1 MDNREEQVLKRDY
14 KILKD
19 GTLLNPFGK
28 TVGSI
33 SGKGYLKIQVTLFDL
48 KEQKNKVKEVFLHR
62 IQAFKKYGKQLYKEG
77 VNVRHLDDNKLNNSY
92 CNIAI
97 GSSKDNYHDRGWEA
111 INKLQ
116 IKATMASM
124 KYTEEDIEKAKEYY
138 KKSLNLKETARKF
151 NIPHTTLHYRFY
163 GKKKQVR

>member
-1 MDNREEQVLKRDY
+1 MAQNNLNKQFEELKRDY

-48 KEQKNKVKEVFLHR
+48 KEQKNKVKEGFLHR

-77 VNVRHLDDNKLNNSY
+77 VNVSHLDDNKLINSQRSK
-92 CNIAI
+92 NK
-97 GSSKDNYHDRGWEA
+97 SSNR
-111 INKLQ
+111 
-116 IKATMASM
+116 
-124 KYTEEDIEKAKEYY
+124 EK
-138 KKSLNLKETARKF
+138 
-151 NIPHTTLHYRFY
+151 
-163 GKKKQVR
+163 

>member
-28 TVGSI
+28 RVGSV

-62 IQAFKKYGKQLYKEG
+62 IQAFKKYG
-77 VNVRHLDDNKLNNSY
+77 
-92 CNIAI
+92 I
-97 GSSKDNYHDRGWEA
+97 
-111 INKLQ
+111 
-116 IKATMASM
+116 
-124 KYTEEDIEKAKEYY
+124 
-138 KKSLNLKETARKF
+138 
-151 NIPHTTLHYRFY
+151 
-163 GKKKQVR
+163 